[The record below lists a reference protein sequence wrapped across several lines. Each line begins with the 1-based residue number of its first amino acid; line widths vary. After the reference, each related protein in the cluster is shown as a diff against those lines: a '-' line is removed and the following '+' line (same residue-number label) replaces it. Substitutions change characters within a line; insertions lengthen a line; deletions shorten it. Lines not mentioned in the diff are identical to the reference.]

1 MSDLKEEKPL
11 VGELTGEQLESVQGG
26 NSISVQVRQ
35 AAATKPKLQNT
46 TGGSI
51 AQGDTLDNTLT
62 EDGLP

>member
-1 MSDLKEEKPL
+1 MSDLQDEKPSA
-11 VGELTGEQLESVQGG
+11 GQLTDEQLDSIQGG
-26 NSISVQVRQ
+26 NSNLVQTRLSD
-35 AAATKPKLQNT
+35 AAKPKIQNT

>member
-1 MSDLKEEKPL
+1 MSDPKEEKPS
-11 VGELTGEQLESVQGG
+11 VGQLTDEQLDGVQGG
-26 NSISVQVRQ
+26 NSISVPTRL